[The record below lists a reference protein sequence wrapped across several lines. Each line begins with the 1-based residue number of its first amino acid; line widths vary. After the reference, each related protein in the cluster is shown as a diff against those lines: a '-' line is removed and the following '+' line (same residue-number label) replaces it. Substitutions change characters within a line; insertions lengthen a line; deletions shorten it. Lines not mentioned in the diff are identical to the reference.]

1 MEITINLMTVLYV
14 VLAYLAV
21 GYVVVLG
28 WGLYDIEKNFRSVSK
43 EERNRR
49 KIKQLYWSL
58 IVSWAFPYLLWSEI
72 PDAIRERRFK
82 KMDGG
87 FLRADGTPI
96 KWRELVDDYGTTMV
110 PNEYDAN
117 EYNIFWAHNN
127 ADKIYKYAKE
137 NYETAK

>member
-1 MEITINLMTVLYV
+1 M
-14 VLAYLAV
+14 
-21 GYVVVLG
+21 
-28 WGLYDIEKNFRSVSK
+28 
-43 EERNRR
+43 
-49 KIKQLYWSL
+49 
-58 IVSWAFPYLLWSEI
+58 LWSEI

-110 PNEYDAN
+110 PDEYDAN
-117 EYNIFWAHNN
+117 EYNILWGRDR

-137 NYETAK
+137 NYATAK